1 MLIIKKRLVMLQPT
15 VNIFILNIHVFEAIT
30 QIILGVGCLKTRCA
44 KMRCT
49 LKKDDPPIIL
59 PTYRVITRH
68 RQQLQRGSE
77 H

>member
-1 MLIIKKRLVMLQPT
+1 MLQPT

-49 LKKDDPPIIL
+49 LKMIPPHNSAYISS
-59 PTYRVITRH
+59 H
-68 RQQLQRGSE
+68 N
-77 H
+77 

>member
-1 MLIIKKRLVMLQPT
+1 MLQPT

-49 LKKDDPPIIL
+49 LKMIPPIIL
-59 PTYRVITRH
+59 LTYRVITRH